1 MATITFRL
9 KSKTTKRST
18 IYCRFS
24 KGKFLR
30 QEFKTKLSI
39 EPILWNV
46 SKGLPKK
53 NKEEC
58 KDILLHLK
66 KLELFLYSEYFKESL
81 AEIISTDK
89 WLQTKINLFEE
100 NITERAIRVIEH
112 VDYIILTAPSRAN
125 QKGSVGL
132 SIGRIKSYVTFKS
145 MFISYEVSLKKKIFF
160 KDISLSF
167 FKHFSQWLFD
177 KKYSVN
183 YIGKNINLL
192 KTICLDARKQGITI
206 FSGINEVKII
216 KEKKMPEEIL
226 YLSFKELTRIN
237 ELELSC
243 SRLINARKWM
253 LLGCYSGQRGGDL
266 MRFKEQNI
274 VEINNLRIIEWYQ
287 EKTGKLVAVPVLPA
301 IENIV
306 NDFKLRPI
314 SLQKFGKYCKE
325 IGFLAGINELVMGR
339 KRYAKIN
346 LREKGIFPK
355 YELMASHICRRSFAT
370 NFYGI
375 IPTTTL
381 IQITG
386 HSSERMFLKYIGKTS
401 YDHAIKMADG
411 YQELL
416 QTLNVIGEISGNE
429 LI

>member
-145 MFISYEVSLKKKIFF
+145 MLISYEVSLKKKNIF
-160 KDISLSF
+160 
-167 FKHFSQWLFD
+167 
-177 KKYSVN
+177 
-183 YIGKNINLL
+183 
-192 KTICLDARKQGITI
+192 
-206 FSGINEVKII
+206 
-216 KEKKMPEEIL
+216 
-226 YLSFKELTRIN
+226 
-237 ELELSC
+237 
-243 SRLINARKWM
+243 
-253 LLGCYSGQRGGDL
+253 
-266 MRFKEQNI
+266 
-274 VEINNLRIIEWYQ
+274 
-287 EKTGKLVAVPVLPA
+287 
-301 IENIV
+301 
-306 NDFKLRPI
+306 
-314 SLQKFGKYCKE
+314 
-325 IGFLAGINELVMGR
+325 
-339 KRYAKIN
+339 
-346 LREKGIFPK
+346 
-355 YELMASHICRRSFAT
+355 
-370 NFYGI
+370 
-375 IPTTTL
+375 
-381 IQITG
+381 
-386 HSSERMFLKYIGKTS
+386 
-401 YDHAIKMADG
+401 
-411 YQELL
+411 
-416 QTLNVIGEISGNE
+416 
-429 LI
+429 